1 MRHSVVLIAMSLAL
15 LVFAGDAVF
24 AQTDLTRA
32 DRRVLRKQDE
42 QECLRQ
48 AGHQDILRRNLAEFV
63 RKCMA
68 ERQGERRAAEKKEA
82 AEQRRIKRGMAAEE
96 WAEIQKVRN
105 QERREQLEQQ
115 AAKRAECNRQANEQK
130 LRMRDRRN
138 FVKKCAGS

>member
-32 DRRVLRKQDE
+32 DKRVLRKQDE
-42 QECLRQ
+42 QECRRQ

-63 RKCMA
+63 RSCMA
-68 ERQGERRAAEKKEA
+68 ERQGERKAAEKKEA
-82 AEQRRIKRGMAAEE
+82 AEQRRISRGMAAEE

-115 AAKRAECNRQANEQK
+115 AAKRAECNRLANEQK
-130 LRMRDRRN
+130 LRLRERRS
-138 FVKKCAGS
+138 FIKMCAGT